1 MKRTRIMGL
10 CVMAALAVV
19 AFSAM
24 AASSASA
31 ASYKYCAAMKKGEYT
46 TSTCATKSSKP
57 HKGHFE
63 LKTVE
68 ACVAQKKGEYT
79 TNTCTTKSSKPHK
92 GHFEKVGGRGYTTA
106 TGEAKLETPS
116 LGGTVKC
123 SASKGA
129 GSITGPKTASLQ
141 VTFTGCETKGV
152 PCESAATLGSI
163 TTLPL
168 ESTLIG
174 HGEKGLGGKNE
185 PLAGEVWTDIKG
197 LAANGGVQAIFGCE
211 GVGYLRSTGTL
222 AGVDGGVN
230 KLAFSGTTNFENGIG
245 EQGLETAVSSS
256 PTFPP
261 AETLGPFA
269 STEVTKSSITFE
281 KEVDVAS

>member
-10 CVMAALAVV
+10 CVMAALA
-19 AFSAM
+19 AFALSAM

-31 ASYKYCAAMKKGEYT
+31 GTYKD
-46 TSTCATKSSKP
+46 
-57 HKGHFE
+57 
-63 LKTVE
+63 
-68 ACVAQKKGEYT
+68 CVAQKKGEYT
-79 TNTCTTKSSKPHK
+79 NATCSTKSAKAKKGKYELAPVATCVAMKKGEYTNATCTTKSAKAKK
-92 GHFEKVGGRGYTTA
+92 GKYEKATKLGYTTA

-129 GSITGPKTASLQ
+129 GAITGPTTGTLQ

-152 PCESAATLGSI
+152 PCESGATLGAIS
-163 TTLPL
+163 TFPL
-168 ESTLIG
+168 ETVLID
-174 HGEKGLGGKNE
+174 HGTKGLGGKGE

-197 LAANGGVQAIFGCE
+197 TAANGGIQAIFGCE

-230 KLAFSGTTNFENGIG
+230 KLSFTGTTNFENGLG
-245 EQGLETAVSSS
+245 EQDLETAASAN
-256 PTFPP
+256 PTFP
-261 AETLGPFA
+261 AGETLGPFA
-269 STEVTKSSITFE
+269 STEVTKSTITFE